1 MTEKEQRKI
10 FSRNLNYYISMS
22 GKQQKEVAKE
32 LGISP
37 TTFNTW
43 CVGKILPSVSKI
55 QRIADYFHIGK
66 SNLTD
71 EIDVLCFD
79 AALVNDKDTIDMIK
93 EYYRLC
99 AADKQAIQQLI
110 YFLSK
115 KAENGK

>member
-1 MTEKEQRKI
+1 MTEEEQRKI
-10 FSRNLNYYISMS
+10 FSRNLNYYISMT

-71 EIDVLCFD
+71 EIGDPYFD

-93 EYYRLC
+93 EYYTLC
-99 AADKQAIQQLI
+99 VADKQAIQQLI
-110 YFLSK
+110 HSLSK
-115 KAENGK
+115 KSED